1 MSEPITVSLMFSSA
15 LIVLGAAGSVMMAT
29 GLSRA
34 HASATQCLIGMGVF
48 AVSAIAF
55 HLLGHFF
62 MYGRMESDFLPLA
75 VAVFAASIIPGSLT
89 ERVHIWPLFIFT
101 FFFSAFLFPVAG
113 AFTWGGTWLKDLGF
127 HDFAGATVIHVAAGC
142 AALTGSYIMGPRAGR
157 YAPDG
162 RPIPFPGSNIPL
174 ATAGVFLVL
183 AGCLGLVAGHSLPEM
198 SKAYTNIM
206 MGAAGGVVAAL
217 MYVTW
222 NHTKPDTTIV
232 MNALV
237 AGLVAVSAGADLFS
251 PFFAVLVGAVGGV
264 LCAFIVPRMDRY
276 KFDDPAGIIP
286 AHLAAGIWGTL
297 AVVFAG
303 HIVGQIAGLVLTMI
317 ITGGGSAVVWL
328 FLKRV
333 MGLRCSG
340 RAERHGLDMEAVGL
354 EAYPDF
360 PVRTTGRPDITQI
373 DKF

>member
-1 MSEPITVSLMFSSA
+1 MMLSSA
-15 LIVLGAAGSVMMAT
+15 LVLLGSAGFVLLAT

-34 HASATQCLIGMGVF
+34 HASATQCLIGLGVF

-55 HLLGHFF
+55 HTVGHFF
-62 MYGRMESDFLPLA
+62 MYGHLESEFFALA
-75 VAVFAASIIPGSLT
+75 VVIFAASIIPGALT

-101 FFFSAFLFPVAG
+101 LFFSAFLFPVAG
-113 AFTWGGTWLKDLGF
+113 SFTWGGTWLKDLGF
-127 HDFAGATVIHVAAGC
+127 HDFAGSTVIHVAAGC

-174 ATAGVFLVL
+174 AMTGTFLVL
-183 AGCLGLVAGHSLPEM
+183 AGSMGLAAGHTVHEM
-198 SKAYTNIM
+198 SQAYTNLI

-222 NHTKPDTTIV
+222 NHNKPDTTIV

-237 AGLVAVSAGADLFS
+237 AGLVAVSAGADLYS
-251 PFFAVLVGAVGGV
+251 PFFSILIGAVGGV
-264 LCAFIVPRMDRY
+264 LCAFIIPRMDRY

-303 HIVGQIAGLVLTMI
+303 HFIGQIAGLLLTI
-317 ITGGGSAVVWL
+317 LITGGGSAIVWL